1 LLPAQNFYK
10 NPLPSNVHLLFLKTL
25 NVRLADQFG
34 LAVVRL
40 IAPMTFSPAG
50 LSFVLTGYSEQPS
63 SEADADPTHE
73 YQKSNCEN
81 AVHLTSLSHSNHF
94 SEMRRSR
101 GID

>member
-1 LLPAQNFYK
+1 M
-10 NPLPSNVHLLFLKTL
+10 TL

-73 YQKSNCEN
+73 HQKSNCEN

-94 SEMRRSR
+94 AKCGARMAVGAMIGTRASVIKMKL
-101 GID
+101 I